1 MFPKYSKSCEQS
13 KTLKTFSVNK
23 VMKNNIYI
31 TLFNIL
37 ALYYPEGAHFGKAFL
52 LSVLNGKKKLLP
64 LGCVGG
70 FNIPYYSKNKQLT
83 KDDIFKKFVGDENL
97 MAFIPDDPDVKSI
110 SREFLLSVL
119 FYASRDK
126 YLSLYEKY
134 KDLEMQRSTTGNR
147 KFIAKISEEML
158 TNLRNYNPV
167 NI

>member
-1 MFPKYSKSCEQS
+1 MSRKFFRNWGPN
-13 KTLKTFSVNK
+13 KTSKTFSENK
-23 VMKNNIYI
+23 VRINYIYI
-31 TLFNIL
+31 IFINYL

-52 LSVLNGKKKLLP
+52 LNVLNGEKKLLP

-83 KDDIFKKFVGDENL
+83 KEDIFKKFVGDENL
-97 MAFIPDDPDVKSI
+97 LAFIPDDPDIKSI

-126 YLSLYEKY
+126 YLSLYEQY
-134 KDLEMQRSTTGNR
+134 KDLELQRSTTGNR

-158 TNLRNYNPV
+158 LNLKNYNPV

>member
-1 MFPKYSKSCEQS
+1 MSLKFFRNWGPN
-13 KTLKTFSVNK
+13 KTSKTFSEKK
-23 VMKNNIYI
+23 VIKNFIYI
-31 TLFNIL
+31 IFINYL

-52 LSVLNGKKKLLP
+52 LNVLNGKKKLLP

-83 KDDIFKKFVGDENL
+83 KEDIFKKFVGDENL
-97 MAFIPDDPDVKSI
+97 LAFIPDDPDIKSI

-126 YLSLYEKY
+126 YLSLYEQY
-134 KDLEMQRSTTGNR
+134 KDLELQRSTTGNR
-147 KFIAKISEEML
+147 IFIAKISEEML
-158 TNLRNYNPV
+158 LNLKNYNPV

>member
-1 MFPKYSKSCEQS
+1 
-13 KTLKTFSVNK
+13 
-23 VMKNNIYI
+23 
-31 TLFNIL
+31 
-37 ALYYPEGAHFGKAFL
+37 
-52 LSVLNGKKKLLP
+52 
-64 LGCVGG
+64 
-70 FNIPYYSKNKQLT
+70 
-83 KDDIFKKFVGDENL
+83 